1 MCVCVCP
8 LQGDGLQ
15 AHVFGLEPFTT
26 YSVRVEAVNGAGSVS
41 SPWAAVRT
49 LEASPSG
56 LANFS
61 VEKREQGRALL
72 LTWDQPITP
81 NGDIKVGRNR
91 KHIHITGNTSQGGD
105 RKCITWDGSG

>member
-1 MCVCVCP
+1 MYYVCVCVCV
-8 LQGDGLQ
+8 QGDSLQ
-15 AHVFGLEPFTT
+15 AHVFGLEPHTT
-26 YSVRVEAVNGAGSVS
+26 YSLRVEAVNGAGSVS

-72 LTWDQPITP
+72 LHWDQPDTP
-81 NGDIKVGRNR
+81 NGAIKVGGDRTR
-91 KHIHITGNTSQGGD
+91 IRGRRQETHHGEETGNAS
-105 RKCITWDGSG
+105 